1 MMHQLRD
8 RLTYSNVMATVAVFV
23 ALGGT
28 SYAAIALPRNSVG
41 SNQLKRNAVTSSDV
55 KDRSL
60 GVRDLSLAARTSLR
74 GQRGPQ
80 GERGPQGVP
89 GGGGNGPGPGPAS
102 ISVVYRTNADGRVGF
117 GEVTAAT
124 ATCAP
129 GEKVLGGGVRVD
141 TGTDLAVRESYP
153 NLNNTAWTG
162 RVGNDDLSGVGSYTV
177 TAVCTSSAG

>member
-1 MMHQLRD
+1 MMHQFRD

-28 SYAAIALPRNSVG
+28 SYAAITLPRNSVG
-41 SNQLKRNAVTSSDV
+41 SNQLKRNAVTSTDV

-60 GVRDLSLAARTSLR
+60 GARDLSLAARTFLK

-80 GERGPQGVP
+80 GERGVQGPP
-89 GGGGNGPGPGPAS
+89 GGSDGS
-102 ISVVYRTNADGRVGF
+102 TTTVVVTHRTNSDGRVNF
-117 GEVTAAT
+117 GEVTSAT
-124 ATCAP
+124 ATCQP

-177 TAVCTSSAG
+177 TAVCASGTG

>member
-8 RLTYSNVMATVAVFV
+8 RLTYANVMATVAVFV

-28 SYAAIALPRNSVG
+28 SYAAIKLPRNSVG
-41 SNQLKRNAVTSSDV
+41 GTQIRTAAVTSSEV

-60 GVRDLSLAARTSLR
+60 GVRDLALAARTSLR
-74 GQRGPQ
+74 G
-80 GERGPQGVP
+80 ERGPQGP
-89 GGGGNGPGPGPAS
+89 KGDTGPPGPGGPGS
-102 ISVVYRTNADGRVGF
+102 GITVIYRTNSDGRVNF
-117 GEVTAAT
+117 GEVTSAT
-124 ATCAP
+124 AVCGP
-129 GEKVLGGGVRVD
+129 NEKVLGGGVRVD

-177 TAVCTSSAG
+177 TAVCTPSTTTG

>member
-1 MMHQLRD
+1 MMHQFRD
-8 RLTYSNVMATVAVFV
+8 RLTYANVMATVAVFV

-28 SYAAIALPRNSVG
+28 SYAAITLPKNSVG
-41 SNQLKRNAVTSSDV
+41 SNQLKRNAVTSTDV

-60 GVRDLSLAARTSLR
+60 GVRDLSLAARTFLK

-80 GERGPQGVP
+80 GERGPQGLP
-89 GGGGNGPGPGPAS
+89 GSTNAGGPTT
-102 ISVVYRTNADGRVGF
+102 IVVNYRTNSDGRVGF
-117 GEVTAAT
+117 GEVTSAT
-124 ATCAP
+124 AVCAA

-177 TAVCTSSAG
+177 TAVCTPSTTTG

>member
-1 MMHQLRD
+1 MMHQLKG

-28 SYAAIALPRNSVG
+28 SYAAITLPRNSVG
-41 SNQLKRNAVTSSDV
+41 SNQLKRNSVTSSDV

-74 GQRGPQ
+74 GQRGPRGEQ
-80 GERGPQGVP
+80 GPKGDP
-89 GGGGNGPGPGPAS
+89 GTGGPGPNPGTF
-102 ISVVYRTNADGRVGF
+102 SVVYRTNADGRVGF

-124 ATCAP
+124 ATCGP

-141 TGTDLAVRESYP
+141 TGVDLAVRESYP

-162 RVGNDDLSGVGSYTV
+162 RVGNDDVSGVGSYTV
-177 TAVCTSSAG
+177 TAVCTPAS

>member
-8 RLTYSNVMATVAVFV
+8 RLTYSNVMATVAVFI

-60 GVRDLSLAARTSLR
+60 GVRDLSLAARTSLK

-80 GERGPQGVP
+80 GERGPQGP
-89 GGGGNGPGPGPAS
+89 PGTGGGGGNNPTLS
-102 ISVVYRTNADGRVGF
+102 IAYRTNVEGRVAA
-117 GEVTAAT
+117 GEATSAT
-124 ATCAP
+124 AQCAA
-129 GEKVLGGGVRVD
+129 GERVIGGGVRVD
-141 TGTDLAVRESYP
+141 TGIDLAVRESYP

-177 TAVCTSSAG
+177 TAVCAAS